1 MKTLKELY
9 ELHHGKVSDKWSI
22 YLAEYERLLKEFRGS
37 PVNLLEIGIQNGGSL
52 EIWADFFK
60 THNRIVGCDIN
71 PDCARLEYADPRIV
85 VVIGDANRPEV
96 EQEIARHADSLDIVI
111 DDGSHR
117 SGDIIKS
124 FLLYFPKLND
134 GGIFI
139 AEDLHCSYWQEFDG
153 GLHYPHSSMA
163 FFKALADVVNREHWG
178 VNKTGADLL
187 RGFYEHYDYAPHVDM
202 STSIHSVEFVNS
214 VCIVR
219 KMPETQ
225 NILGPRVIAGCE
237 EIVAGGSAA
246 MQQMTIDRITPD
258 QNANKWSVVESASA
272 EQWEKQWEETK
283 ALRATVAALNDQIW
297 VREQQ
302 IEAFE
307 SEVEKYERQLSGLK
321 QDVQRYESEANGLRA
336 ELADDRQVFDRYEYQ
351 IAGLRNDVVRRDVRI
366 LRLQEDINALV
377 SSTSW
382 RLLAPL
388 RRVVTQM
395 LRVRH
400 MARVGMRSVRANGGL
415 KFAVRKAAELY
426 SKEGLSGLRRR
437 LAGRSDAAS
446 AGRNDYDRWIQTYD
460 LIGDKERGAIRERI
474 AAMSSQPLIS
484 VIMPTYNT
492 KAEWLREAIESVRMQ
507 LYPRWELCIADDLSS
522 DLTTR
527 SILEEYSEKDSRIK
541 VVFREYNGHISAAS
555 NSALRVSNGEWIALL
570 DHDDLLP
577 EHALYCVAKAIIAN
591 PGANLFYSDEDK
603 IDSFGRR
610 YDPYFKCDWNP
621 DLFYSQNMFSHLGV
635 FKRELVEAVGGFRE
649 GLEGSQ
655 DYDLV
660 LRCVEHAGDK
670 TVHHIPHVLYHW
682 RAHSNST
689 AKNVAVKPYA
699 AVAGERA
706 LNEHFARQNV
716 ACQVDWV
723 GNGYRAR
730 YGLPATPPLVSLII
744 PTRNGL
750 DLIRR
755 CIESIVDRTTY
766 PNYEILI
773 VDNGSDDPEVLQY
786 FASLSTDARIRV
798 HRDDRPFNYSAL
810 NNQAVLQAKGEL
822 LGLVNNDIEVL
833 SPDWL
838 SEMVRLALQPSV
850 GAVGARLLYPD
861 ERLQHGGI
869 VLGIGG
875 VAGHAN
881 KYSQPPYSNYFERTA
896 LVSAVSAGA
905 AAWLVV
911 GCSVEL
917 VVIGLNEKDLTVA
930 FNDVDFCLRVA
941 EAGYRNVCT
950 PYAELYHY
958 ESATRGYEDD
968 PVKRARFLS
977 EMDYMRKRWGQ
988 LLEKDPCYSPNL
1000 SLEYEDFSF
1009 AWPPR
1014 VTYLA

>member
-22 YLAEYERLLKEFRGS
+22 YLSEYERLLREFRDS

-52 EIWADFFK
+52 EIWAEFLK
-60 THNRIVGCDIN
+60 AHNRIIGCDIN
-71 PDCARLEYADPRIV
+71 TDCARLEYADPRIV
-85 VVIGDANRPEV
+85 VVIGDANQPEV
-96 EQEIARHADSLDIVI
+96 EREIARHAESLHIVI

-124 FLLYFPKLND
+124 FLLYFPKLID

-163 FFKALADVVNREHWG
+163 FFKALADIVNREHWG
-178 VNKTGADLL
+178 VSKTGADLL
-187 RGFYEHYDYAPHVDM
+187 RGFYEHYDCEPHVDI
-202 STSIHSVEFVNS
+202 SASIHSVEFVNS

-219 KMPETQ
+219 KMPAAQ

-258 QNANKWSVVESASA
+258 QSANKWSIVESASA
-272 EQWEKQWEETK
+272 AQWEKQWEETK
-283 ALRATVAALNDQIW
+283 ALRASVAVLNDQIGA
-297 VREQQ
+297 REQQ
-302 IEAFE
+302 IAALT
-307 SEVEKYERQLSGLK
+307 SEVEQYERQLAGL
-321 QDVQRYESEANGLRA
+321 QQAVQRYESEANGLRA
-336 ELADDRQVFDRYEYQ
+336 ELADDRQAFDRYEHQ
-351 IAGLRNDVVRRDVRI
+351 IAGLRNDVVRRDVRM
-366 LRLQEDINALV
+366 LRLQGDINALV

-382 RLLAPL
+382 RLTAPL
-388 RRVVTQM
+388 RRSVTQM

-400 MARVGMRSVRANGGL
+400 VASVGMRSVRANGGL
-415 KFAVRKAAELY
+415 KAAVRKATELY
-426 SKEGLSGLRRR
+426 SKEGLSGLRSR
-437 LAGRSDAAS
+437 LAGRAGAAS
-446 AGRNDYDRWIQTYD
+446 ARQNDYDRWIQTYD
-460 LIGDKERGAIRERI
+460 LMGDQEREAIRERI
-474 AAMSSQPLIS
+474 AAMPSQPLIS
-484 VIMPTYNT
+484 VIMPTYNP
-492 KAEWLREAIESVRMQ
+492 KAEWLKEAIESVRMQ
-507 LYPRWELCIADDLSS
+507 LYPHWELCIADDLSS

-527 SILEEYSEKDSRIK
+527 SILEEYRQKDSRIK
-541 VVFREYNGHISAAS
+541 VVFREQNGHISAAS
-555 NSALRVSNGEWIALL
+555 NSALGVSDGDWIALL

-591 PGANLFYSDEDK
+591 PEASLFYSDEDK
-603 IDSFGRR
+603 IDASGRR
-610 YDPYFKCDWNP
+610 YDPYFKCDWNL
-621 DLFYSQNMFSHLGV
+621 DLFYSQNMFCHLGV
-635 FKRELVEAVGGFRE
+635 FKRELVEAIGGFRV

-660 LRCVEHAGDK
+660 LRCVERAGSK
-670 TVHHIPHVLYHW
+670 AVRHIPHVLYHW
-682 RAHSNST
+682 RAHSEST

-706 LNEHFARQNV
+706 LNEHFTRQDV
-716 ACQVDWV
+716 VCRVEWV
-723 GNGYRAR
+723 GNGYRAF
-730 YGLPATPPLVSLII
+730 YGLPATLPLVSLII

-786 FASLSTDARIRV
+786 FTSLSTDARIRV
-798 HRDDRPFNYSAL
+798 CRDDRPFNYSAL
-810 NNQAVLQAKGEL
+810 NNQAALQAKGEL
-822 LGLVNNDIEVL
+822 LGLVNNDIEVI

-861 ERLQHGGI
+861 DRLQHGGI

-881 KYSQPPYSNYFERTA
+881 KYVRPPYANYFERTA
-896 LVSAVSAGA
+896 LISAFSAVTA
-905 AAWLVV
+905 ACLIVRR
-911 GCSVEL
+911 SVFQE
-917 VVIGLNEKDLTVA
+917 VKGLNEKDLTVA

-968 PVKRARFLS
+968 PLKRARFLS

-988 LLEKDPCYSPNL
+988 LLAKDPCYSPNL
-1000 SLEYEDFSF
+1000 SLEYEDFSL

-1014 VTYLA
+1014 VTLLD